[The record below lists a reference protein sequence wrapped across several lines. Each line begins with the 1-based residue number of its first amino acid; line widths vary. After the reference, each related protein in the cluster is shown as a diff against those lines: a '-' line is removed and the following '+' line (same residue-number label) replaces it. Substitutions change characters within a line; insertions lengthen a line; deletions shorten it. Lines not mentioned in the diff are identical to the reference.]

1 MAKRIIIIGFIAAGI
16 ALAYLKRA
24 EIKQLLF
31 GTQKTINRSEVT
43 LLIKEDMTADALA
56 GFLVEKGVLNETKP
70 FLKQLEKQELSGETF
85 DAGKYVILSGT
96 KLTDLA
102 HGFSRGE
109 NGHGVAELKVKV
121 LFNRCTTIEDI
132 GMNISKCIS
141 ADSSSLVDYISAPST
156 LSKYS
161 FTLQQMPAL
170 FLPDEYEMYYDTDAA
185 EFVAAMADEF
195 KQFWTEERKSK
206 LKAIGLAYPSQ
217 ATTLASIVY
226 AEQGKIAA
234 EWPVIARLYLNRLKK
249 GMKLQ
254 SDPTFKFCWGS
265 ELNGVQRLVGKHRN
279 IDCDYNTYKINGLPP
294 GPICIVPK
302 KVIDAVLSPAE
313 NNYLFMCAKPDY
325 SGEHDFTHSD
335 IVHVK
340 NALAYHRWLNKEGK
354 K

>member
-31 GTQKTINRSEVT
+31 GTQKTVNHSEVT
-43 LLIKEDMTADALA
+43 LLIKEDLTADALA
-56 GFLVEKGVLNETKP
+56 AFLVEKGVLNETKP
-70 FLKQLEKQELSGETF
+70 FLKQLEKQELSDETF

-102 HGFSRGE
+102 HGFSKGE

-121 LFNRCTTIEDI
+121 LFNRCKTIEDI
-132 GMNISKCIS
+132 GMNISKCIA
-141 ADSSSLVDYISAPST
+141 ADSSSLVDYISAPAT

-170 FLPDEYEMYYDTDAA
+170 FIPDEYEMYYDTDAA

-195 KQFWTEERKSK
+195 KEFWTEERKSK
-206 LKAIGLAYPSQ
+206 LKAIGLSYPSQ

-234 EWPVIARLYLNRLKK
+234 EWPTIARLYLNRLNK

-302 KVIDAVLSPAE
+302 KVIDAVLTPAT

-340 NALAYHRWLNKEGK
+340 NALVYHRWLNKEGK